1 MVKERHISHWL
12 LTFAIFR
19 IYDYWFGRFLLFLEI
34 IVDMEFNRFSRRIDR
49 GKTKKMFRVICMLF
63 LIIERGSCEM
73 DILEARKFA

>member
-1 MVKERHISHWL
+1 
-12 LTFAIFR
+12 
-19 IYDYWFGRFLLFLEI
+19 
-34 IVDMEFNRFSRRIDR
+34 MEFNRFLRRIDR